1 MDIAIVLIGLVWIVF
16 SFMLNTKN
24 LRSALLF
31 QVFPFFSGVFA
42 VFYGV
47 YNMGIISVAI
57 PS

>member
-1 MDIAIVLIGLVWIVF
+1 MDIAIVLIGLVWMVSAF
-16 SFMLNTKN
+16 VLHTKN
-24 LRSALLF
+24 LRSAILF
-31 QVFPFFSGVFA
+31 KVFPFFSGVFA